1 MKADFVEKNVKSI
14 PSLPGVY
21 LFKDAEG
28 NFLYIGKAANL
39 RHRVGSYLQ
48 KSPGREGRILEFG
61 GRVTDVETIVT
72 DTEKEAFILEDN
84 LIKQH
89 RPRYNIRLRDDK
101 YYPCLRLS
109 AEEKIPT
116 LSIVRRVHNDGALYF
131 GPYPSA
137 RSLRETVKLIRK
149 IFPIRTSLD
158 TEFSPRLPAWAQIDP
173 AGYEEVVAQVRMFL
187 EGEDRALLDE
197 LRKKM
202 AEEAG
207 RLNFEGAA
215 RIRDQIGHI
224 ENVLEKQKAA
234 IRDTA
239 ERDVIGFHREKQGL
253 ATYLL
258 FLRGGKLAG
267 GKGFS
272 WPSSELPREEILE
285 SFIQQYYGPG
295 KLIPREI
302 LIPFSLPGQRLIEE
316 WLSEKKQERV
326 GLVVPRGGELE
337 DLVNLA
343 QENARS
349 YFSSEKVRETNAEN
363 LLADLRETLRLPRT
377 PRRIEGFDIS
387 NLGGLHAVGSMVSF
401 LDGKPDKNRYRRF
414 KIKTIAGSD
423 DYGMMKEVLLRR
435 FRKGDDLPDLVLVD
449 GGRGQLNVARQVF
462 EELKI
467 REVELL
473 SLAKE
478 RNREESGPHE
488 PEKTEEKIFRPDSPE
503 PILLDR
509 SPAVLTFLDR
519 VRDEAHRFAVAY
531 HQKVRGKEAMGSRLA
546 EVPGVG
552 ANRRREL
559 LNFFGSMEKISE
571 ASPEELLRVPS
582 MNRRAAEAVYDF
594 FHPSRWQ
601 ASKPKPPISDDSD
614 G

>member
-1 MKADFVEKNVKSI
+1 MKSI
-14 PSLPGVY
+14 PSRAGVY

-28 NFLYIGKAANL
+28 SFLYVGKAANL
-39 RHRVGSYLQ
+39 RHRVGSYFQ
-48 KSPGREGRILEFG
+48 KSPGREGRILELG

-109 AEEKIPT
+109 ADEKIPT
-116 LSIVRRVHNDGALYF
+116 LSIVRRIQNDGALYF

-158 TEFSPRLPAWAQIDP
+158 TEFSPRLPAWTQIDP
-173 AGYEEVVAQVRMFL
+173 AGYEEVVGQVRMFL
-187 EGEDRALLDE
+187 EGEDRALLEE

-239 ERDVIGFHREKQGL
+239 ERDVIGFHSEREGL
-253 ATYLL
+253 AIYLL
-258 FLRGGKLAG
+258 FLRGGKLVG

-272 WPSSELPREEILE
+272 WPFSELPREEILE

-349 YFSSEKVRETNAEN
+349 YFFSEKVRETNAET
-363 LLADLRETLRLPRT
+363 LLADVRETLRLPRT

-462 EELKI
+462 QDLKI
-467 REVELL
+467 EEVELL

-478 RNREESGPHE
+478 RNREGSGPHE
-488 PEKTEEKIFRPDSPE
+488 PEKTEEKIFRPDFPE

-509 SPAVLTFLDR
+509 SSAVLTFLDR

-571 ASPEELLRVPS
+571 AGPEELLRVPS
-582 MNRRAAEAVYDF
+582 MNRRAAKAVYDL
-594 FHPSRWQ
+594 FHGPEKP
-601 ASKPKPPISDDSD
+601 APKPKHQISDNKN
-614 G
+614 

>member
-1 MKADFVEKNVKSI
+1 MKSI
-14 PSLPGVY
+14 PSRAGVY

-28 NFLYIGKAANL
+28 SFLYVGKAANL
-39 RHRVGSYLQ
+39 RHRVGSYFQ
-48 KSPGREGRILEFG
+48 KSPGREGRILELG

-109 AEEKIPT
+109 ADEKIPT
-116 LSIVRRVHNDGALYF
+116 LSIVRRIQNDGALYF

-158 TEFSPRLPAWAQIDP
+158 TEFSPRLPAWTQIDP
-173 AGYEEVVAQVRMFL
+173 AGYEEVVGQVRMFL
-187 EGEDRALLDE
+187 EGEDRALLEE

-239 ERDVIGFHREKQGL
+239 ERDVIGFHSEREGL
-253 ATYLL
+253 AIYLL
-258 FLRGGKLAG
+258 FLRGGKLVG

-272 WPSSELPREEILE
+272 WPFSELPREEILE

-349 YFSSEKVRETNAEN
+349 YFFSEKVRETNAET
-363 LLADLRETLRLPRT
+363 LLADVRETLRLPRT

-462 EELKI
+462 QDLKI
-467 REVELL
+467 EEVELL

-478 RNREESGPHE
+478 RNREGSGPHE

-509 SPAVLTFLDR
+509 SSAVLTFLDR

-531 HQKVRGKEAMGSRLA
+531 HKKVRGKEAMGSRLA

-552 ANRRREL
+552 AKGVE
-559 LNFFGSMEKISE
+559 SC
-571 ASPEELLRVPS
+571 
-582 MNRRAAEAVYDF
+582 
-594 FHPSRWQ
+594 
-601 ASKPKPPISDDSD
+601 
-614 G
+614 